1 MGDETGSPTGAAGQ
15 GSGVTFATRNA
26 GAGRIGIAILI
37 LFLYGMAMAALVGVS
52 IPQSNRDA
60 FALLLGGLNTAL
72 GGVVGYFFN
81 ISRRQA
87 GG

>member
-1 MGDETGSPTGAAGQ
+1 MTFASRNVGAAR
-15 GSGVTFATRNA
+15 V
-26 GAGRIGIAILI
+26 GIATLI
-37 LFLYGMAMAALVGVS
+37 LFMYGMAMAALIAAV
-52 IPQSNRDA
+52 IPAENRDA

-81 ISRRQA
+81 IGRRSV

>member
-1 MGDETGSPTGAAGQ
+1 M
-15 GSGVTFATRNA
+15 TFATRNA

-81 ISRRQA
+81 ISSRRPSS
-87 GG
+87 GN

>member
-1 MGDETGSPTGAAGQ
+1 MSWAR
-15 GSGVTFATRNA
+15 RNM

-37 LFLYGMAMAALVGVS
+37 MFLYGMAMAALVITQLPEG
-52 IPQSNRDA
+52 NRDA

-81 ISRRQA
+81 IGSRPS
-87 GG
+87 GGAP